1 MATHSSI
8 LAWEIPWTDRPG
20 RLQFMESQTVRHD
33 LATKQQQYQDYH
45 NREERS
51 AKTPNTEKTT
61 GNV

>member
-1 MATHSSI
+1 
-8 LAWEIPWTDRPG
+8 
-20 RLQFMESQTVRHD
+20 MESQTVRHD

-51 AKTPNTEKTT
+51 AQTPHTEKTT